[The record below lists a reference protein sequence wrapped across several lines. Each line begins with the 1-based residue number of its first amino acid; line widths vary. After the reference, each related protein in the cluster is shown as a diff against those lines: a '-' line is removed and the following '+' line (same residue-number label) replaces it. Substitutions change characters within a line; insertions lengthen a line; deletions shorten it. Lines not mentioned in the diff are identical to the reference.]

1 MPDVVSAVLPT
12 MPEILP
18 AGTPVGHHVIDS
30 VLRDGGMATIYLAH
44 HARTEGRVAV
54 KVLHTEYIHQPD
66 FVARFDR
73 EATLMGR
80 LSGCPQIVSVR
91 DVGTL
96 PDGRRFLV
104 MDFVRGHDLRDELD
118 QLRARDEPMEL
129 GRAVSLLRDVAAG
142 LAVAHRMEVVH
153 RDIKPS
159 NIMLV
164 QSAGR
169 ELAKLLDFGIS
180 ADLAESGRKQDLTAG
195 GTIIGTTRY
204 MAPEQAAGISNVASV
219 DIWAMGVMLIEML
232 TGEPPPKKGWGL
244 RGPDL
249 SGLPSMPPAL
259 RTLLEDMVQPEST
272 RRIQSAAQVEQR
284 LLEVLPDVASGVSL
298 VAPSDPSLVGGREG
312 PGTAMVPP
320 PASRTV
326 DKTVVAPPAA
336 RARNPLLL
344 GMLTAVVLMGCGAL
358 GWWLVGSLHDHG
370 EPTTTV
376 AQTDEPEP
384 ENPTASNTAKVA
396 EPSAPQAGPPPD
408 RAQTTQPVPELVIE
422 PEPVE
427 PAASPVA
434 DKPKPKPSK
443 PRRSCEQ
450 QRQAARDAATLGTW
464 KVVLSNTKQASC
476 WGSAKSERERL
487 RVRAYLKLGQYK
499 KCESLGQES
508 NDPAVSGLVNICR
521 DKMGG

>member
-1 MPDVVSAVLPT
+1 MPTIVSAVPPT

-44 HARTEGRVAV
+44 HERTDGRVAV
-54 KVLHTEYIHQPD
+54 KVLHTQYIHQPD

-104 MDFVRGHDLRDELD
+104 MDFVRGHDLRDEID
-118 QLRARDEPMEL
+118 QLRARDETMEL
-129 GRAVSLLRDVAAG
+129 GRAVSLMRDVAAG
-142 LAVAHRMEVVH
+142 LAAAHRMEVVH
-153 RDIKPS
+153 RDVKPS

-195 GTIIGTTRY
+195 GTVIGTTRY

-219 DIWAMGVMLIEML
+219 DIWAMGVLLIEML
-232 TGEPPPKKGWGL
+232 TGEPPPKKGWGA

-249 SGLPSMPPAL
+249 SGLPARPPAL
-259 RTLLEDMVQPEST
+259 RTLLEEMVQPDST
-272 RRIQSAAQVEQR
+272 QRLQSAAIAEQR
-284 LLEVLPDVASGVSL
+284 LLAVLPEVNAGVSL
-298 VAPSDPSLVGGREG
+298 VAPIDPSLVHAREG
-312 PGTAMVPP
+312 AGTAMVPP
-320 PASRTV
+320 PAARA
-326 DKTVVAPPAA
+326 DKTVVAPPPS
-336 RARNPLLL
+336 RGRNPLLL
-344 GMLTAVVLMGCGAL
+344 GMLTAVVLMGCGTL
-358 GWWLVGSLHDHG
+358 GWWAVETFRAPAEASVVAAAD
-370 EPTTTV
+370 ETDAPTETPV
-376 AQTDEPEP
+376 SEPEP
-384 ENPTASNTAKVA
+384 APEPDAK
-396 EPSAPQAGPPPD
+396 P
-408 RAQTTQPVPELVIE
+408 E
-422 PEPVE
+422 PEPAPAPEPTLVIDAQPQPAPTK
-427 PAASPVA
+427 PAAPSSE
-434 DKPKPKPSK
+434 KPRPKAK
-443 PRRSCEQ
+443 PRRSCDQ
-450 QRQAARDAATLGTW
+450 QKQAARDAATLGTW

-476 WGSAKSERERL
+476 WSAAKSERERL

-521 DKMGG
+521 DKMGT